1 MGGEVC
7 RAKALSIRNYTYF
20 GLKNSKNYFGVLA
33 AIVVMATASA
43 ASAGCLATN
52 KAKCSAAIASD
63 GVLGRT
69 SYTAIPFVSSVYQ
82 ISWGASPGLAPAN
95 LFWENG
101 KNFTNATTMTN
112 ARIAAAALTEQ
123 GVVPASGAQR
133 WEDTYEA
140 SLPASEP
147 PSFE

>member
-1 MGGEVC
+1 MC
-7 RAKALSIRNYTYF
+7 L
-20 GLKNSKNYFGVLA
+20 GVLA
-33 AIVVMATASA
+33 AVAVRMRTSA
-43 ASAGCLATN
+43 ASAGCLATA
-52 KAKCSAAIASD
+52 KTKCSAAINAD
-63 GVLGRT
+63 GLVGKT

-123 GVVPASGAQR
+123 GVVPASGAPR

-140 SLPASEP
+140 SLP
-147 PSFE
+147 